1 MFINQLPPKLLEAA
15 IKILGGLE
23 GSKSLFQTGD
33 IVEGSVVKTISPKEA
48 LVRIG
53 GVELFAITET
63 KLQTG
68 QIIMGRV
75 EKTSPNVTISLLKA
89 GGADQKAV
97 ELLRLLLPS
106 KAPMGDALARVT
118 EVIDKTDLSPKTE
131 KALALLKQVLGASTV
146 ELDKVTPEILK
157 KTIKNSGLYMEANLK
172 ETALSK
178 QSAAKTGFLP
188 EGDIKMALGKALK
201 LLEGEI
207 ARMASDLDGLLKA
220 STKKTT
226 TAKEGAEHPSIE
238 AKQAKK
244 SLPTGAKMKTK
255 ALDIDSKMAKIAKTR
270 EVAHEIKN
278 AINNIELN
286 QLINAPLKRESG
298 GTNFSLFQ
306 IPFVQGAFIESARV
320 YIQPRDEDAEAKG
333 KKQQGESSIVF
344 MLNMSALGPLRVDV
358 TVGRGKIT
366 GSVYVLNDTVAG
378 FMKNNLEHL
387 SKKLENAGYEVW
399 INVSGADRKKVTE
412 ELETHAPI
420 TEQGLINIKA

>member
-1 MFINQLPPKLLEAA
+1 MFINELPPKLLEAA
-15 IKILGGLE
+15 IKILGGLG

-33 IVEGSVVKTISPKEA
+33 IVEGTVVKTISPKEA

-68 QIIMGRV
+68 QVITGRV
-75 EKTSPNVTISLLKA
+75 DKTSPNVTISLLKA

-106 KAPMGDALARVT
+106 KAPIGDALARVA
-118 EVIDKTDLSPKTE
+118 EVIDKTDLPPKTE
-131 KALALLKQVLGASTV
+131 KAIALLKQALSTSTV
-146 ELDKVTPEILK
+146 ELDKATPEILK
-157 KTIKNSGLYMEANLK
+157 KTIKNSGLYMEASLK
-172 ETALSK
+172 EATLGKSG
-178 QSAAKTGFLP
+178 AAKTAFLP

-226 TAKEGAEHPSIE
+226 TGTGEAERLPINT
-238 AKQAKK
+238 KQAKK
-244 SLPTGAKMKTK
+244 SFPTGTKVQSK
-255 ALDIDSKMAKIAKTR
+255 ALDIDSKMAEIAKTR
-270 EVAHEIKN
+270 QVAHEIKN

-286 QLINAPLKRESG
+286 QLINAPLKREPG

-320 YIQPRDEDAEAKG
+320 YIQPRDEDAEGKG
-333 KKQQGESSIVF
+333 KKEQGKSSIVF
-344 MLNMSALGPLRVDV
+344 MLNMSALGPVRVDV

-378 FMKNNLEHL
+378 FMKNNMEHL
-387 SKKLENAGYEVW
+387 SKKLESAGYEVW
-399 INVSGADRKKVTE
+399 VNVSVADRKKVTE
-412 ELETHAPI
+412 ELETRAPI
-420 TEQGLINIKA
+420 AEQGLINIKA